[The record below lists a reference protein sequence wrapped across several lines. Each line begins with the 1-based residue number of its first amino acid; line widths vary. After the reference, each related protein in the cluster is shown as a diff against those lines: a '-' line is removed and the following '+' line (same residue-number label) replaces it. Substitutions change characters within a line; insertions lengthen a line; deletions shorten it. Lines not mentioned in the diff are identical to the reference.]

1 MFYTS
6 NWRSGIVYFW
16 GVPWSPKEK
25 ERPTVSMP
33 MTLGFRHLWLKR
45 KGRVFGNVAH
55 PSSVVSRRIKEEA
68 QLVEKTH
75 GRSGNRESDH
85 LPQSFVHIKQEGL
98 RWDRLWINEEINL
111 LGGIHYNE
119 STQIATQGHKR
130 CKQNYT
136 VKFACIHKRVMSF
149 VAREQHR
156 DYLEPTVLICTASWC
171 HWVPY
176 CLEGRDA
183 SADRSSIITSKI
195 WCK

>member
-1 MFYTS
+1 MMFYTS

-33 MTLGFRHLWLKR
+33 MTLGFRHLWLER
-45 KGRVFGNVAH
+45 KGRIFGNVAH
-55 PSSVVSRRIKEEA
+55 QSSVVSRRIKEEA

-119 STQIATQGHKR
+119 STDSNTRAQKMQAKLHCEVRLHPSRELCLLLRESSTEIIYNQQSSFAPQADATGSHIALRGGMH
-130 CKQNYT
+130 
-136 VKFACIHKRVMSF
+136 
-149 VAREQHR
+149 
-156 DYLEPTVLICTASWC
+156 LLIE
-171 HWVPY
+171 V
-176 CLEGRDA
+176 R
-183 SADRSSIITSKI
+183 
-195 WCK
+195 